1 MQKYL
6 IATGL
11 LLTAC
16 AAPQDATK
24 TFYVQEGEV
33 AHICLA
39 KVNAMPP
46 ADRLA
51 VNPKTGRSPFSD
63 AAWCYSNQIKTV
75 VQMTSYPHGRLVD
88 SYADYLV
95 RLTAARDR
103 GVIDVPT
110 TLQAYSQSS
119 KLFRQ
124 SIASAD
130 ARLEADS
137 RRELASRISV
147 FAAALA
153 NVAAE
158 QDRQRAANRP
168 VTCFLT
174 GVYVQNAVVCN

>member
-1 MQKYL
+1 M
-6 IATGL
+6 
-11 LLTAC
+11 LTAC
-16 AAPQDATK
+16 ASPQHATES
-24 TFYVQEGEV
+24 FYAQEAEV

-39 KVNAMPP
+39 KLNSMPV

-51 VNPKTGRSPFSD
+51 VNQKTGRSPFSD

-75 VQMTSYPHGRLVD
+75 VQMTGYPHGRLVD

-95 RLTAARDR
+95 GLTAARDR
-103 GVIDVPT
+103 GVVDVPT
-110 TLQAYSQSS
+110 ALQAYSQSS

-130 ARLEADS
+130 ARLEVDA

-153 NVAAE
+153 GVAAE

-174 GVYVQNAVVCN
+174 GVYVQNAVVCK